1 MADSGFK
8 IDPVLKPL
16 WDKIS
21 DKKRLYNALLS
32 VGNRA
37 IEKNFNTEGARTG
50 KSWAPLSQSTI
61 KARKKKKH
69 FSAESKILQDS
80 GLMAQSIQPTATDEA
95 AAWSTNL
102 KYAKTHVLGLTINY
116 PARSQV
122 VNFRRI
128 TRGNSKGKV
137 RFAKEKK
144 ATFAQKVL
152 RGSYSVTF
160 PVRNPFQFA
169 DEDFTEMN
177 RVLTELLT

>member
-1 MADSGFK
+1 MSSSGFK

-16 WDKIS
+16 WDKVN
-21 DKKRLYNALLS
+21 DKKKLYGALLS
-32 VGNRA
+32 VGLNA
-37 IEKNFNTEGARTG
+37 IEKNFETEGARTG
-50 KSWAPLSQSTI
+50 KRWEDLKESTK
-61 KARKKKKH
+61 KARSKKKH
-69 FSAESKILQDS
+69 WPGKILQDS
-80 GLMAQSIQPTATDEA
+80 GVAALSIIPKATNEEA
-95 AAWSTNL
+95 AWGTNL
-102 KYAKTHVLGLTINY
+102 KYMKTHVLGLTINY

-128 TRGNSKGKV
+128 TRGKGKGGA
-137 RFAKEKK
+137 RFSKAKK